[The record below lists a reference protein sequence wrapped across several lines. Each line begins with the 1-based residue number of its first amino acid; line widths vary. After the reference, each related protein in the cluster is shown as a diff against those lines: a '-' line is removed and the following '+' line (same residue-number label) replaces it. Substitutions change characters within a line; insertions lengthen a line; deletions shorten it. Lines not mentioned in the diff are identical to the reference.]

1 MVKSSVKIV
10 IVSLFIEEKRIV
22 AKNIYPIIWQML
34 MTVIYIKL
42 PLKIPDVTETDFIL
56 SKD

>member
-1 MVKSSVKIV
+1 MVKSSVKLV

-42 PLKIPDVTETDFIL
+42 PLKIPDVTKTDFIL